1 MARYRKT
8 SGDRVGRKPTLSL
21 NVPTPSGTQAPQ
33 ATPSPAPTTLP
44 QGSFIAQRLQQLGIP
59 LAVSSEAI
67 LAGSDL
73 YDTFTKQQKSVLASW
88 MKKFKHPSETD
99 SELKDNL
106 SLYFNNIFTSA
117 TSFTD
122 MLNQLQAEYIPSL
135 DSTGPSIT
143 QSITNYDDSVLNKLI
158 DSIYTDTL
166 GRKPNQFELEAKRTE
181 LKKMIKAGTITKTE
195 KIGGKTVVT
204 TTPGYSQE
212 RATTQIGQELQKE
225 NAPEYQQ
232 QQSIDFMDWLS
243 KNAAGA

>member
-33 ATPSPAPTTLP
+33 ATPTPAPTTLP

-59 LAVSSEAI
+59 LAVSSETI

-73 YDTFTKQQKSVLASW
+73 YDTFTKQQKSVLAGW
-88 MKKFKHPSETD
+88 MKKLGHPSQSD

-106 SLYFNNIFTSA
+106 SSYFSNIFTNA
-117 TSFTD
+117 KSFSD
-122 MLNQLQAEYIPSL
+122 MANQLQAEYIPSL

-166 GRKPNQFELEAKRTE
+166 GRKPNQFELESKRTE

-212 RATTQIGQELQKE
+212 KE